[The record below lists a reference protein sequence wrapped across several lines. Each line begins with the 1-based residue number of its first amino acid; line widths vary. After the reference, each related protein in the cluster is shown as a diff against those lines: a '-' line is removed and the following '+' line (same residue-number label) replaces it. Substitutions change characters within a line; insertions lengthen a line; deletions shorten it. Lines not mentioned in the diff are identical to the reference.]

1 MKISLLIERE
11 DFFSIFA
18 STLSASLS
26 QIYGEECEVVSYK
39 RSLFDRMFNHKSDLW
54 LCNPSLNSIYLQ
66 SANSEIFHIL
76 FDWYGKNHSPVMS
89 LIQRFY
95 IYLATSKYLRGFF
108 SSYAIS
114 ITPIINKPN
123 MVLIIGGNSCIRI
136 FDFSKNVVTTLLKDG
151 FCKRYVQLD
160 IENRNMHN
168 WLPTAP
174 LIDIFT
180 NNYGYIEPIIKAD
193 FFLYYSDYELKH
205 KYFQKAIEI
214 CEKLSK
220 STEERVDLSTYISSL
235 FEEIESYI
243 VTISSIDNKF
253 SKKINKWAVIFKDTM
268 MSCEEFDSTVQIGQS
283 HGDLTPGNL
292 LVKLNEIIIIDWER
306 TRKRI
311 IGFDQLTLILR
322 SRQEKSN
329 FLRQLVAYFDNQ
341 DSNLKPI
348 FSNIDLSLV
357 VKNFKTKPENIRSYI
372 SVYILEELVYYLE
385 ESSCGPMKVIPD
397 GLRQYFFEIQTIED
411 VLY

>member
-1 MKISLLIERE
+1 
-11 DFFSIFA
+11 
-18 STLSASLS
+18 
-26 QIYGEECEVVSYK
+26 
-39 RSLFDRMFNHKSDLW
+39 MFHLNNDLW
-54 LCNPSLNSIYLQ
+54 LCNPSLNAIYLQ

-89 LIQRFY
+89 LIQRSY
-95 IYLATSKYLRGFF
+95 IYLATRKYFRSFF
-108 SSYAIS
+108 STYAIS
-114 ITPIINKPN
+114 ITSVIKKPN
-123 MVLIIGGNSCIRI
+123 MVLMIGGNSCIRM
-136 FDFSKNVVTTLLKDG
+136 FDFSKNVVTTFLKDG

-160 IENRNMHN
+160 VENRNLHN

-180 NNYGYIEPIIKAD
+180 NNSGYIEPIIKAD
-193 FFLYYSDYELKH
+193 TFLYYSDYELKH
-205 KYFQKAIEI
+205 KYFQKAIEL

-220 STEERVDLSTYISSL
+220 STEEQVDLRTYISSL
-235 FEEIESYI
+235 FVEIESYI

-253 SKKINKWAVIFKDTM
+253 SKKINKWTVLFKDTM
-268 MSCEEFDSTVQIGQS
+268 MTCVEFESTLHIGQS

-292 LVKLNEIIIIDWER
+292 LVKSDEIIIIDWER

-322 SRQEKSN
+322 SRQDKSN
-329 FLRQLVAYFDNQ
+329 FLRQLIGYFDNK

-357 VKNFKTKPENIRSYI
+357 VKSFETQPENIRAYI
-372 SVYILEELVYYLE
+372 SIYVLEELIYYLE
-385 ESSCGPMKVIPD
+385 ENCCGPMNVITD
-397 GLRQYFFEIQTIED
+397 GLRQYFFEIQTIDD

>member
-1 MKISLLIERE
+1 
-11 DFFSIFA
+11 
-18 STLSASLS
+18 
-26 QIYGEECEVVSYK
+26 
-39 RSLFDRMFNHKSDLW
+39 MFNHKSDLW